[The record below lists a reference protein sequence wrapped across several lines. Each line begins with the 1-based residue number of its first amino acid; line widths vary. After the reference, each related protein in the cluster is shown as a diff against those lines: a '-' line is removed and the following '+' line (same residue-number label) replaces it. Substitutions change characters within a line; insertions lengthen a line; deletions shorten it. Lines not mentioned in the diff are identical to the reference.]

1 MQPLSPAPP
10 RGCSMEGGIAE
21 SVLLTYLGFEGVL
34 VGGSLEPPAGKDWG
48 SLVAE
53 R

>member
-10 RGCSMEGGIAE
+10 PGVQHGGGIAE